1 MHSLTKLSSHITDTR
16 PRLPAIPFPGLPHH
30 TDLDV
35 LDTHKKNMASSIPST
50 DIHDLLNLKDDLIR
64 ICTRAQERGVK
75 VIIDAE
81 YRCPDVDLHSYG
93 C

>member
-1 MHSLTKLSSHITDTR
+1 MALSQYILKSR
-16 PRLPAIPFPGLPHH
+16 SELSVPVAFPGKPRP

-35 LDTHKKNMASSIPST
+35 LQLKAQHSDVPLTQQ
-50 DIHDLLNLKDDLIR
+50 DIDDLRELREDLIR

-81 YRCPDVDLHSYG
+81 HRYVSLSSK
-93 C
+93 